1 MDNEGKLFGKTKIF
15 MVGDGIGKVKRV
27 SYIKDKNGV
36 HQNAEKKE
44 RQRQKKT
51 EREREKKKER
61 QRQRKTER
69 EREKKKERQ
78 RQRKTEREREKKK
91 ERKRQRKT
99 EREKEG
105 GKEGGAERKREQ
117 RNQERNLYN
126 AQMLGC
132 LEDEWDPKRKPIIPG
147 IEFLTERKTASAQ
160 M

>member
-69 EREKKKERQ
+69 E
-78 RQRKTEREREKKK
+78 
-91 ERKRQRKT
+91 
-99 EREKEG
+99 KEG